1 MQENSAS
8 APTRRLETLP
18 WGAPVGEVMAV
29 MERDGGLVL
38 SGALTDGEVG
48 RVNAELD
55 AVMEARR
62 NGSTSDNPEL
72 REFWGHSTKR
82 ITNVVT
88 LSRTYR
94 ERFLSSPVT
103 HGYIRAMFAGV
114 SDTFWLNTAQVIEIQ
129 PGEKAQVLHR
139 DMGNYPVFFRYGVD
153 APEVMVNMIVPLI
166 DTVEENGATRV
177 IPGSHRWDFERPFT
191 DDMTVPAEMKAG
203 ACLFYSGKLVHGG
216 GANRTTD
223 VRRRVITSPFNPG
236 FLVPEE
242 AYPFAVPIEVAREMS
257 PELQQMIGFRSF
269 YQTNPRG
276 GPLWQHNYEELAKH
290 LGL

>member
-8 APTRRLETLP
+8 ATRRLETLP
-18 WGAPVGEVMAV
+18 WGAPVDEVMAV
-29 MERDGGLVL
+29 MDRDGGLVL
-38 SGALTDGEVG
+38 SGALSDEEVG

-103 HGYIRAMFAGV
+103 HGYVRAMFAGV

-129 PGEKAQVLHR
+129 PGEKAQMLHR

-166 DTVEENGATRV
+166 DTVDENGATRV

-191 DDMTVPAEMKAG
+191 DDMTVPAEMSAG
-203 ACLFYSGKLVHGG
+203 SCLFYSGKLVHGG
-216 GANRTTD
+216 GANRTAD

-269 YQTNPRG
+269 YQANPRG
-276 GPLWQHNYEELAKH
+276 GPLWQHDYEELAKH

>member
-1 MQENSAS
+1 MPDHSAIG
-8 APTRRLETLP
+8 AGKRLETLP
-18 WGAPVGEVMAV
+18 WGSPVDEVMEV
-29 MERDGGLVL
+29 MDRDGGLIF
-38 SGALTDGEVG
+38 SGALSVEEVAQ
-48 RVNAELD
+48 VNADLDELLG
-55 AVMEARR
+55 AHRVGA
-62 NGSTSDNPEL
+62 NSDNLDL
-72 REFWGHSTKR
+72 REFWGRSTKR

-94 ERFLSSPVT
+94 ERFLSSPIAHDYV
-103 HGYIRAMFAGV
+103 RRMFAGV

-139 DMGNYPVFFRYGVD
+139 DMGNYPIFFRYGAD

-191 DDMTVPAEMKAG
+191 PEMTVPAEMEAG
-203 ACLFYSGKLVHGG
+203 SCLFYSGKLVHGG

-257 PELQQMIGFRSF
+257 PQLQQMIGFRSF
-269 YQTNPRG
+269 YQTQPRG
-276 GPLWQHNYEELAKH
+276 GPLWQHNYEELANH